1 LGSVIPDSDLDR
13 AIPIDI
19 LVSTRFTLPAMARLR
34 QRLALLLSLAGL
46 AGVGLAPAQAIA
58 GSPEAV
64 KGAKIYCFMRSSN
77 NDHKVSWEAAYAL
90 IKRQK
95 SGMFK
100 TSPEH
105 AAVMITEAVVEDP
118 GSYPDCGQYLGDLF
132 GGSEGSAK
140 SLDSILNSTD
150 SSNSN
155 SLNSSNSSD
164 DDRYSY

>member
-1 LGSVIPDSDLDR
+1 MIPDLGLDR
-13 AIPIDI
+13 AISIDI
-19 LVSTRFTLPAMARLR
+19 LVSNRFTRPAMSRLR

-46 AGVGLAPAQAIA
+46 AGVGQAPAQAIP

-95 SGMFK
+95 SGMFQ

-118 GSYPDCGQYLGDLF
+118 GSYPDCGRYLGDLF
-132 GGSEGSAK
+132 GGSTGSAK
-140 SLDSILNSTD
+140 SPDSVLNSTD
-150 SSNSN
+150 SSASH
-155 SLNSSNSSD
+155 SFNSSNSSD
-164 DDRYSY
+164 DARYSY

>member
-1 LGSVIPDSDLDR
+1 MV
-13 AIPIDI
+13 
-19 LVSTRFTLPAMARLR
+19 RLR
-34 QRLALLLSLAGL
+34 LRFALLLPLAGL
-46 AGVGLAPAQAIA
+46 AGLSLTPLEAIA
-58 GSPEAV
+58 GTPEAV
-64 KGAKIYCFMRSSN
+64 KGAKIYCFMRNSD
-77 NDHKVSWEAAYAL
+77 NDHQVSWEAAYAL

-132 GGSEGSAK
+132 GGGKGSAK
-140 SLDSILNSTD
+140 SLDSVLNSTD
-150 SSNSN
+150 SSDS
-155 SLNSSNSSD
+155 SSFNSSNSSD

>member
-1 LGSVIPDSDLDR
+1 
-13 AIPIDI
+13 
-19 LVSTRFTLPAMARLR
+19 MALLR
-34 QRLALLLSLAGL
+34 QRLALLLPLAGL
-46 AGVGLAPAQAIA
+46 AGLSLVPLQAIA
-58 GSPEAV
+58 GTPEAI
-64 KGAKIYCFMRSSN
+64 KGAKIYCYMRSSD

-132 GGSEGSAK
+132 GGTTSSRK
-140 SLDSILNSTD
+140 SLDSVLNSNNSGNSDTSD
-150 SSNSN
+150 SSNWSE
-155 SLNSSNSSD
+155 D
-164 DDRYSY
+164 ERYNY

>member
-1 LGSVIPDSDLDR
+1 
-13 AIPIDI
+13 
-19 LVSTRFTLPAMARLR
+19 MARLR
-34 QRLALLLSLAGL
+34 QRLALLLPLAGL
-46 AGVGLAPAQAIA
+46 AGLSLVPLQAIA
-58 GSPEAV
+58 GTPEAI
-64 KGAKIYCFMRSSN
+64 KGAKIYCYMRSSG

-132 GGSEGSAK
+132 GGTTSSRK
-140 SLDSILNSTD
+140 SLDSVLNSNNSGNSDTSD
-150 SSNSN
+150 SSNWSE
-155 SLNSSNSSD
+155 D
-164 DDRYSY
+164 ERYNY

>member
-1 LGSVIPDSDLDR
+1 MV
-13 AIPIDI
+13 
-19 LVSTRFTLPAMARLR
+19 RLR
-34 QRLALLLSLAGL
+34 QRLALLLPLAGL
-46 AGVGLAPAQAIA
+46 AGLSLAPIQAIA
-58 GSPEAV
+58 GTTEAA

-77 NDHKVSWEAAYAL
+77 NNHQVSWEAAYAL

-132 GGSEGSAK
+132 GDNKGSAK
-140 SLDSILNSTD
+140 SLDSVLNSTGSSD
-150 SSNSN
+150 SNSF
-155 SLNSSNSSD
+155 SSSNSSD

>member
-1 LGSVIPDSDLDR
+1 
-13 AIPIDI
+13 
-19 LVSTRFTLPAMARLR
+19 MARLR
-34 QRLALLLSLAGL
+34 QRLALLLSLAGI
-46 AGVGLAPAQAIA
+46 AGLSLTPLEAIA
-58 GSPEAV
+58 GTPEAV
-64 KGAKIYCFMRSSN
+64 KGAKIYCYMRSSN

-132 GGSEGSAK
+132 GGSKDSAK
-140 SLDSILNSTD
+140 SLNSVLNST
-150 SSNSN
+150 
-155 SLNSSNSSD
+155 NSSNSSTTSETSSD
-164 DDRYSY
+164 WGKDDRYSY

>member
-1 LGSVIPDSDLDR
+1 
-13 AIPIDI
+13 
-19 LVSTRFTLPAMARLR
+19 MALLR
-34 QRLALLLSLAGL
+34 QRLALLLPLAGL
-46 AGVGLAPAQAIA
+46 AGLSLVPLQAIA
-58 GSPEAV
+58 GTPEAI
-64 KGAKIYCFMRSSN
+64 KGAKIYCYMRSSG

-132 GGSEGSAK
+132 GGTTSSRK
-140 SLDSILNSTD
+140 SLDSVLNSNNSGNSDTSD
-150 SSNSN
+150 SSNWSE
-155 SLNSSNSSD
+155 D
-164 DDRYSY
+164 ERYNY

>member
-1 LGSVIPDSDLDR
+1 
-13 AIPIDI
+13 
-19 LVSTRFTLPAMARLR
+19 MARLR

-46 AGVGLAPAQAIA
+46 AGLSVTPLEATA
-58 GSPEAV
+58 GTLPEAV

-95 SGMFK
+95 SGVFK

-105 AAVMITEAVVEDP
+105 AAVMIAEAVVEDP

-132 GGSEGSAK
+132 GSSKGSTK
-140 SLDSILNSTD
+140 TLDSALNSTD
-150 SSNSN
+150 SSESN
-155 SLNSSNSSD
+155 SFNSSNSSD

>member
-1 LGSVIPDSDLDR
+1 
-13 AIPIDI
+13 
-19 LVSTRFTLPAMARLR
+19 MARLR

-58 GSPEAV
+58 GTPPEAL
-64 KGAKIYCFMRSSN
+64 KGAKIYCFVRSSN

-118 GSYPDCGQYLGDLF
+118 GSYPNCGQFLGDLF
-132 GGSEGSAK
+132 GGSKGSAK
-140 SLDSILNSTD
+140 SLDSV
-150 SSNSN
+150 
-155 SLNSSNSSD
+155 LNSSDTTNSTSYSSTSSD

>member
-1 LGSVIPDSDLDR
+1 MV
-13 AIPIDI
+13 
-19 LVSTRFTLPAMARLR
+19 RLR
-34 QRLALLLSLAGL
+34 LRLALLLPLAGL
-46 AGVGLAPAQAIA
+46 AGLSLTPLEAIA
-58 GSPEAV
+58 GTPEAV
-64 KGAKIYCFMRSSN
+64 KGAKIYCFMRNSD
-77 NDHKVSWEAAYAL
+77 NDHQVSWEAAYAL

-118 GSYPDCGQYLGDLF
+118 GSYPNCGQYLGDLF
-132 GGSEGSAK
+132 GGGKGSAK
-140 SLDSILNSTD
+140 SLDSVLNSTD

-155 SLNSSNSSD
+155 SFNSSNSSD